1 MACSVELN
9 GLQAQQNSIGVPA
22 VPTSGSPMEERSAA
36 PPSTSRP
43 QSYTIA
49 PGQFLGQIQKV
60 NSKACSHNLL
70 DLEP

>member
-1 MACSVELN
+1 MVCSVELN
-9 GLQAQQNSIGVPA
+9 GLQAQQNSISVPA
-22 VPTSGSPMEERSAA
+22 VPTSGSPMEERPVA

-60 NSKACSHNLL
+60 NSQACSHNLQ